1 MRNNRL
7 LGVAIAATL
16 SLPLAVTHAATTGL
30 QNVGSSIANELTAGL
45 SNKIL
50 TGGTITSTS
59 FDTLSGQDVVDVP
72 TSGITY
78 AIDVLGGST
87 AATLPKTKKAAVV
100 YTISTGSQINK
111 QVEVTFTLSE
121 GVFAQTP
128 MLGISDSG
136 NQIVDADIVYLTGG
150 QGAKS
155 TTFRVHTE
163 RTNKQLE
170 NGDQLMLAYQF
181 QDAPS
186 LQAAGGK
193 VEMTVAVVDSLDTNN
208 PKGPLNPERTV
219 TIANSG
225 QALTAALKSEDAGTI
240 YLSTQKDSKE
250 FTGSGGAYIDTLT
263 ARIGFLTLKNEAN
276 FKQSD
281 GEKDFLVGDSTTGAD
296 GKLKTG
302 TKLEITSGQ
311 FSASSGKVSLYYSSA
326 TPPIIKTADVVQTG
340 NSYTATF
347 ELGDTELAN
356 IRTNANGKDVEI
368 RMGVDGSTVINT
380 VENPPQA
387 TLTLDFEEDYVT
399 DVTTGPTSM
408 RQIGQDGMTCT
419 VYNIPFKGNSD
430 IPNIRI
436 TNESST
442 AGKLTAK
449 MYDQNGNSIGDPAG
463 LALNGGNPVGP
474 GETIHVNS
482 TTLVDEVGF
491 PNWTGRAIMKV
502 TATLPKIEVLL
513 LIRNSAPGAPPTN
526 ISAGATGDA
535 CDI

>member
-1 MRNNRL
+1 
-7 LGVAIAATL
+7 
-16 SLPLAVTHAATTGL
+16 
-30 QNVGSSIANELTAGL
+30 
-45 SNKIL
+45 
-50 TGGTITSTS
+50 
-59 FDTLSGQDVVDVP
+59 
-72 TSGITY
+72 
-78 AIDVLGGST
+78 
-87 AATLPKTKKAAVV
+87 LPKTKQAAVV
-100 YTISTGSQINK
+100 YTISTGSQIDK
-111 QVEVTFTLSE
+111 EVLVTFTLSE

-128 MLGISDSG
+128 TLGISDNG
-136 NQIVDADIVYLTGG
+136 NNIVTTDIVFLTGG
-150 QGAKS
+150 QGQS
-155 TTFRVHTE
+155 FTNFRIPADVTG
-163 RTNKQLE
+163 KQLE

-186 LQAAGGK
+186 LKAANGK
-193 VEMTVAVVDSLDTNN
+193 VEMTTALVDSKDTNN

-250 FTGSGGAYIDTLT
+250 FTGSGSGAHIDALN

-281 GEKDFLVGDSTTGAD
+281 GEQDFLVGDNTGD

-311 FSASSGKVSLYYSSA
+311 FSASSGKVSLYHSSA
-326 TPPIIKTADVVQTG
+326 IPTTIKTADVVQTG

-347 ELGDTELAN
+347 ELGDTELEN
-356 IRTNANGKDVEI
+356 IRTNANGKNVEI

-387 TLTLDFEEDYVT
+387 TLTLDFEQDYVT
-399 DVTTGPTSM
+399 DVTTGPTSV

-430 IPNIRI
+430 IPNIRV

-463 LALNGGNPVGP
+463 LPLNSGNPVGP
-474 GETIHVNS
+474 GETIYVNS

-526 ISAGATGDA
+526 ISVGATGDA